1 MKNFGQIKDQDQMAS
16 LYKRVAKHR
25 ATDEKSIAQIYV
37 SIRSIRKWKNHV
49 IRYAHLKRK

>member
-1 MKNFGQIKDQDQMAS
+1 MKNFDQIKDQDQMAS

-37 SIRSIRKWKNHV
+37 SIRSIRNWKNHL